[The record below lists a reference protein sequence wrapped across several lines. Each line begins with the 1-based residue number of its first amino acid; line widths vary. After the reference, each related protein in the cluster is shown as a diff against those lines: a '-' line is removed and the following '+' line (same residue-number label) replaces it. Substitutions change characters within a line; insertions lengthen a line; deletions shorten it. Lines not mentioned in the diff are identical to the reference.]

1 MKEELPAVEIA
12 QILVDDK
19 RIMESYVLV
28 RELKLLLKFRD
39 GDFSPT
45 VRVKV
50 YLTDPQSQM
59 PYHFD
64 TSHYV
69 RTPDQATPYM
79 TSRTMASSE
88 EEAIDLAI
96 RSLTS
101 FIQQAIENGHT
112 AHTDWLVPNEC
123 F

>member
-1 MKEELPAVEIA
+1 MKEELPATEIA
-12 QILVDDK
+12 QMLVDDK
-19 RIMESYVLV
+19 RITESYVLV
-28 RELKLLLKFRD
+28 RELKLLLKFKE

-45 VRVKV
+45 VRVKI

-69 RTPDQATPYM
+69 HTPDQATPYM

-88 EEAIDLAI
+88 TEAIDLAI

-101 FIQQAIENGHT
+101 FVPQAIEGGHV
-112 AHTDWLVPNEC
+112 AHTDWFVPNEY